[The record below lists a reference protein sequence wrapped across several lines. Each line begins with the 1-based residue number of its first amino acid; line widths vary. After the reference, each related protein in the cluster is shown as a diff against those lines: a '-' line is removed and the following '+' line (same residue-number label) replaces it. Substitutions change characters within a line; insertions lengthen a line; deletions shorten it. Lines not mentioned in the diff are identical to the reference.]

1 MLAKNFKCTIT
12 EDVFVHIF
20 GIPNLA
26 AIINQLSNG
35 PPHILPYKRYLEYGK
50 YCETRGLRFRWHKLM
65 LFLEMCRL
73 MVESSPNFI
82 TKFGGR
88 WMGGGLISLVNIC
101 FLFYFRWLNKLGLAV
116 IHQES
121 TTKDEGMFYFKFL
134 KI

>member
-88 WMGGGLISLVNIC
+88 
-101 FLFYFRWLNKLGLAV
+101 
-116 IHQES
+116 
-121 TTKDEGMFYFKFL
+121 
-134 KI
+134 